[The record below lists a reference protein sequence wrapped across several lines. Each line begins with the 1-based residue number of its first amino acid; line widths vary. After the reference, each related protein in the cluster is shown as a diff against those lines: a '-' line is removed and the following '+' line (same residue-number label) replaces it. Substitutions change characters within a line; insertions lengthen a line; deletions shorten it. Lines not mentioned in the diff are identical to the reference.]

1 VLGALLALAGFVL
14 AVWSLALWMSAGFA
28 DIDPRRV
35 MRIVI
40 PSLTLIIS
48 GLQLLFSS
56 FVLHFLLWNLDR
68 DPV

>member
-1 VLGALLALAGFVL
+1 
-14 AVWSLALWMSAGFA
+14 
-28 DIDPRRV
+28 

-48 GLQLLFSS
+48 GIQLLFSS